1 MCYIGSASAEQGF
14 PEIAITGWYA
24 LFFPKGTP
32 EAIVLQS
39 NAVSA
44 TIDIPSVRERIESL
58 GISAVTPE
66 QRTPEHLAKWVPSE
80 IARWAAPIK
89 ASGVSIY

>member
-1 MCYIGSASAEQGF
+1 MTLRDVIGGLKFGPSRWCDRCAACQTA
-14 PEIAITGWYA
+14 P
-24 LFFPKGTP
+24 
-32 EAIVLQS
+32 
-39 NAVSA
+39 
-44 TIDIPSVRERIESL
+44 DIPSVRERIESL

-89 ASGVSIY
+89 ASGVSID